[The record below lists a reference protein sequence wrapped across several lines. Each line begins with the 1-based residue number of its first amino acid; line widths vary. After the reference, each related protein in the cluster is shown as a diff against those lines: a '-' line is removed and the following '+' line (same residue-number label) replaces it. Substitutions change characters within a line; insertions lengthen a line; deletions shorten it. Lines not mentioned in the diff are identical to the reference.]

1 MSRIMRVLSG
11 LLQTVVTF
19 AVLIIL
25 GTLAF
30 YVTVFVVSTGAGLA
44 GYENVSGDFVV
55 LSAALLVVA
64 ALLGGIPL
72 SAAPQRSDED
82 DREPN
87 AGFE

>member
-1 MSRIMRVLSG
+1 MSRVIRALSG
-11 LLQTVVTF
+11 LVQTVITF

-72 SAAPQRSDED
+72 GQTPQQTDED
-82 DREPN
+82 DRQPS